1 MKEILRE
8 YSKAIIAVIVAT
20 IIFGIYS
27 GGKYIFKTFNNA
39 KENNEFIDLNEF
51 QYSTYISNTI
61 KLGIFETPSLSK
73 SNSSIIFRE
82 NIEEKN
88 IDKLKKEN
96 TIYYKADDFIR
107 AEGADIDEIR
117 IIDIEYSTLDASE
130 KRVPIKPKYFI
141 DGKETTKNEVIKHVS
156 EKDAK
161 SVSDFEYFTFNKEG
175 NYTIS
180 VRVNANG
187 MYSTR
192 VFSISIINLI

>member
-8 YSKAIIAVIVAT
+8 YSKAIIAVIVAI

-27 GGKYIFKTFNNA
+27 GGKYIFRTFNNA
-39 KENNEFIDLNEF
+39 KESNEFIDLNEF

-73 SNSSIIFRE
+73 SNSSIIFKE
-82 NIEEKN
+82 NIEEKD

-130 KRVPIKPKYFI
+130 KRIPINPKYFI
-141 DGKETTKNEVIKHVS
+141 DGKETTKNEVIKHING
-156 EKDAK
+156 KDAE

-187 MYSTR
+187 MYATR